1 MALDF
6 SVVESTIAQT
16 KLEVQESEA
25 ASAALDA
32 AKAGLALVQADLA
45 SAQALVATA
54 AEGANTQKA
63 DVVSG
68 INAAIAALQD
78 LLLQLQ

>member
-16 KLEVQESEA
+16 KIEVQESEA
-25 ASAALDA
+25 ASAVLDE
-32 AKAGLALVQADLA
+32 AKAALALVQADLA
-45 SAQALVATA
+45 EAQAAVATA

-63 DVVSG
+63 DVING
-68 INAAIAALQD
+68 INAAIAALND